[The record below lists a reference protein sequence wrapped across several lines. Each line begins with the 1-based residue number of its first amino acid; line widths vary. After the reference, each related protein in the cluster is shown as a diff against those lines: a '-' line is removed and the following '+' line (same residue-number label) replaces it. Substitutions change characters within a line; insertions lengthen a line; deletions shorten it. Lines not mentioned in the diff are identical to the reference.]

1 MRNNPFFRRW
11 GMPLI
16 MAALTIFGLLSALL
30 GTEAWQALAWLAL
43 AVPLLVLVRYVLR
56 GTTARRRP

>member
-16 MAALTIFGLLSALL
+16 MTALIIFGLLSALL
-30 GTEAWQALAWLAL
+30 GTGVWQALARIAL
-43 AVPLLVLVRYVLR
+43 AVPLLVLARYVMR

>member
-1 MRNNPFFRRW
+1 M
-11 GMPLI
+11 I

-30 GTEAWQALAWLAL
+30 GTGAWQALAWLAL
-43 AVPLLVLVRYVLR
+43 AVPLLVLARYVMR